1 MPECDV
7 EDSRYDY
14 VDSVLTVSEKQFLT
28 ENGIVDILNSP
39 DFTNGTFYSSANENT
54 QPGMKALFQ
63 ENNRSNEEKPAEPE
77 DLDITL
83 RIQKRHNFVW
93 ANSCIEQGYSH

>member
-1 MPECDV
+1 VPECDV

-14 VDSVLTVSEKQFLT
+14 VDSILTVSEKQFLT

-54 QPGMKALFQ
+54 
-63 ENNRSNEEKPAEPE
+63 
-77 DLDITL
+77 
-83 RIQKRHNFVW
+83 
-93 ANSCIEQGYSH
+93 